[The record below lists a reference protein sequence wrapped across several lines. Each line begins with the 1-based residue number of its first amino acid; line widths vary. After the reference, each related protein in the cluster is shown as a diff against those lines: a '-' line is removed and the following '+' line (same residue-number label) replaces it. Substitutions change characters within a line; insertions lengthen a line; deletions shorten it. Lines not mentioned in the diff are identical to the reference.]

1 MSQNEERILNSFLNV
16 LQNTLRNLNV
26 SINDFFGEKTD
37 KISIISFK
45 SGCFKLGYYDSNK
58 NEVDFLIS
66 KF

>member
-16 LQNTLRNLNV
+16 LLNTLRNLNV

-45 SGCFKLGYYDSNK
+45 
-58 NEVDFLIS
+58 
-66 KF
+66 